1 MEAIWNDV
9 AAKTKKFAKKPE
21 RFLLHSADSDDF
33 EKSKILLKVFYD
45 GVKLATSIS
54 DTPEASQKTLSEL
67 IIEDFDEE
75 QVWAGIELQN
85 KFVLDECREKLEQ
98 LQKNEQVFLEKY
110 SVFSVQSVANTCIFT
125 SFH

>member
-9 AAKTKKFAKKPE
+9 ALKTKKFVKKPE
-21 RFLLHSADSDDF
+21 RFLLKNADSKDF

-45 GVKLATSIS
+45 GVKLATSCS
-54 DTPEASQKTLSEL
+54 DTVEASKKTLNEL

-75 QVWAGIELQN
+75 QVWAGVELQN

-98 LQKNEQVFLEKY
+98 LQNLAK
-110 SVFSVQSVANTCIFT
+110 FSSNTNGLS
-125 SFH
+125 SFQTDAG

>member
-9 AAKTKKFAKKPE
+9 ASKTKKFAKKPE
-21 RFLLHSADSDDF
+21 RFLLKTADSDDF

-98 LQKNEQVFLEKY
+98 LQNLSDLSSNTNGV
-110 SVFSVQSVANTCIFT
+110 SSIQSDAG
-125 SFH
+125 